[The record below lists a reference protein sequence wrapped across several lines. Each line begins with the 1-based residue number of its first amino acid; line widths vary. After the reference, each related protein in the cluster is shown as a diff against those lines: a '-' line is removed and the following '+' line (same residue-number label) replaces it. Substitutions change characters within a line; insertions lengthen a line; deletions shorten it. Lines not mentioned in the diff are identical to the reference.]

1 MPKSIRKTTI
11 ISPETLAR
19 TINEGRE
26 EGGELY
32 NTLSW
37 FAKSD
42 QVSSRSHPTV
52 ELSNDADTLS
62 YLLGEAKTVDDVADT
77 FMATAL
83 KDKEAMA
90 RLVAKRKDLAFVMD
104 KIKDTSTTEL
114 NMLDNIPTNGIVD
127 DINKLDS
134 ADALVQT
141 LDEDVYFRYLTT
153 LNDKGADLTKRT
165 FGASPFEKMAINR
178 AERRAAGI
186 RGKLDDIDTPTNFP
200 TVGYFQPTKYHPLV
214 AVVNFGIH

>member
-1 MPKSIRKTTI
+1 M
-11 ISPETLAR
+11 
-19 TINEGRE
+19 
-26 EGGELY
+26 
-32 NTLSW
+32 
-37 FAKSD
+37 
-42 QVSSRSHPTV
+42 
-52 ELSNDADTLS
+52 S
-62 YLLGEAKTVDDVADT
+62 YLLGEAKTVDDAADT
-77 FMATAL
+77 LMATVF

-127 DINKLDS
+127 DLNKLDS

-186 RGKLDDIDTPTNFP
+186 RGKVDDIDILF
-200 TVGYFQPTKYHPLV
+200 FEAKHPKILDRSLSFDDKFIPLSSIQLTHLSSFF
-214 AVVNFGIH
+214 N